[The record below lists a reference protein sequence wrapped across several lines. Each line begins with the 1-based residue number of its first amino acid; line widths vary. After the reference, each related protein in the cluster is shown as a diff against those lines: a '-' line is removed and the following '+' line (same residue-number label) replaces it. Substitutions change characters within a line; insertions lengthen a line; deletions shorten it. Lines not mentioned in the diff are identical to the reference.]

1 MADEVGTGSEG
12 GQGKVESPPPAPQ
25 PERGGAGE
33 EPRARLREL
42 AERLGRSRPKQLLVE
57 YLQLRRSLM

>member
-1 MADEVGTGSEG
+1 MAEEDGASGGSEVR
-12 GQGKVESPPPAPQ
+12 VESPPPAPQ
-25 PERGGAGE
+25 PERAGGGD

-42 AERLGRSRPKQLLVE
+42 AERLARSRPKQLLVE